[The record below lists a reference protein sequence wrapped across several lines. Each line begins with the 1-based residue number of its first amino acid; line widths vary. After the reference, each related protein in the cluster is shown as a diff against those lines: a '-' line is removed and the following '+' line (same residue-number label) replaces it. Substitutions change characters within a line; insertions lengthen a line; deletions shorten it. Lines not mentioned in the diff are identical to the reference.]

1 MIKFFLKYRFILL
14 ISLAIQVTP
23 IASSTSFG
31 QNTKLRLFKQTT
43 GFDSIVT
50 KRSNYLVLFTRD
62 TMYFHTR
69 DTVLTVEISDLDTLN
84 EISDSAYFL
93 NDTLYLI
100 DADNRVFKAEILT
113 GQDNFLRVNQL
124 LHGYTV
130 PAYGV
135 LPLYFDTLTG
145 QYELALADSLKHTA
159 DVLMTRAPNINTI
172 EIQNT
177 GYLNVNHGLPVGV
190 WYILDTLTPGNVIP
204 AVDTCENEDHFIQYL
219 FYTSSPETILL
230 QPEKPLDC
238 PNECPDDFS
247 RDWNEGFD
255 GLPNNSTVDNGPTS
269 WSRTTTGTG
278 ETRNDF
284 DWEFY
289 MSGGTTTWLSE
300 EIDVYCHDGDVE
312 IFVDYR
318 EESNLDGA
326 DNLNIQYRLDG
337 GAWIDIV
344 DLFDDFGNGNAT
356 VTVSVSGV
364 SNVQLRAV
372 FFDSGGA
379 EDVYLE
385 QMRVR
390 TL

>member
-1 MIKFFLKYRFILL
+1 MTNTFLKYRL
-14 ISLAIQVTP
+14 ITLGFLVFAFTIGFKTN
-23 IASSTSFG
+23 SFS
-31 QNTKLRLFKQTT
+31 QNTKLRLFQQTT

-50 KRSNYLVLFTRD
+50 KRSSFLLTTAD
-62 TMYFHTR
+62 SMYFYTR
-69 DTVLTVEISDLDTLN
+69 DTVLTVELSDLDTLN

-93 NDTLYLI
+93 NDTLYVI
-100 DADNRVFKAEILT
+100 DADDRVFKAEIIT
-113 GQDNFLRVNQL
+113 GRDNFFRVTQL
-124 LHGYTV
+124 LHGFTV
-130 PAYGV
+130 PSYGV
-135 LPLYFDTLTG
+135 LPLYFDTTTS
-145 QYELALADSLKHTA
+145 QYELALADSLHRTA
-159 DVLMTRAPNINTI
+159 DVLMTRAPNLNTI

-177 GYLNVNHGLPVGV
+177 GYLNLNHGLPVGV

-204 AVDTCENEDHFIQYL
+204 AVDTCENEDHHIQYL

-238 PNECPDDFS
+238 PNRCQDDFS

-284 DWEFY
+284 NWEFY

-300 EIDVYCHDGDVE
+300 QIDVFCHDGDVE

-344 DLFDDFGNGNAT
+344 DLFDDFGNGDAT
-356 VTVSVSGV
+356 LTVSVAGV